1 MNFVKFGALYERILE
16 DYKKNGNI
24 IIAYDIDDTVRPYR
38 NSKESCDLVVDL
50 LKRAN
55 EVLNASFIVFT
66 SNKNI
71 NKVESFLNTVGL
83 PYDKINEDMDWVK
96 ERDITD
102 GKIYYNLFLDD
113 KAGLAESYDALNS
126 LVLWV
131 ESLNGR

>member
-38 NSKESCDLVVDL
+38 DSKESCDLVVDL

-71 NKVESFLNTVGL
+71 KKVESFLNTMGL